1 MTKPGTERP
10 GDLLHSCWWGPEPG
24 VAAPE
29 ASPWAAQAPR
39 PSLRTPGSPHYCLR
53 SRGPPAPGEPEDRS
67 PHVLL
72 PTPRLRSLRGDAGL
86 KGTEVG
92 GAPRSPVRGKTRAP
106 GGGQSGECSAA
117 GEGPPRGAGPGQD
130 SPGRGRCTVW
140 TAMPSEPP
148 WTGTGKGRP
157 AAQDV
162 SASNPGRG
170 LFPWSFTL
178 RIYRKI

>member
-1 MTKPGTERP
+1 MPGHHSPLLWGPGHQFKARAWRTHDEGVSGHRCCAVSCFPVVTKPGTERP

-92 GAPRSPVRGKTRAP
+92 GGTQEPRPREDKGP
-106 GGGQSGECSAA
+106 GGRTE
-117 GEGPPRGAGPGQD
+117 R
-130 SPGRGRCTVW
+130 
-140 TAMPSEPP
+140 
-148 WTGTGKGRP
+148 
-157 AAQDV
+157 
-162 SASNPGRG
+162 
-170 LFPWSFTL
+170 
-178 RIYRKI
+178 